1 MPDYAAHEAVYF
13 SQAIT
18 ADDFAMK
25 KNPKYVNKVV
35 APTLEPISSIGGFRT
50 LPDYSFDT
58 MPDDYVALVLIG
70 GFGWNTPVA
79 EKVMPIIKSAIEQ
92 EKVIGAI
99 CNAASFM
106 AKCGID
112 RETTSK
118 TLQKSRQFEQSRW
131 MIVVALLLFVV
142 HYMCQMRLGWRQQ
155 GNDVGVL
162 FNLLFYSPSAIL
174 LSWSQLNILRAGHR
188 RWSFMRYGVVGYAL
202 MVLCIVAGVI
212 SNGSL
217 HIGPMLYVADAIHFF
232 TLLYYTWAPLRELG
246 NVQRRLDSEHGN
258 PADAYLRTM
267 RFGFFVVCAF
277 AVISPLY
284 ILSRPLLF
292 VFGPLGLISLSLFIV
307 SFTALGF
314 SMSEGVT
321 EIVTETNDE
330 IAAAKVFREI
340 GPERIAEIDMA
351 VSKWR
356 SEGGFR
362 DSNLTLSSFARRIM
376 VNRTDVASYLTSIYG
391 KNFRTW
397 LSGIRVEEAKALMAA
412 HPEYSNEVVSMEC
425 GFSSRVYFQRLFKER
440 TGLTPAEWRRQR

>member
-1 MPDYAAHEAVYF
+1 MDTCLDLIALQYTCMIVM
-13 SQAIT
+13 
-18 ADDFAMK
+18 AMLAFFVFVSRY
-25 KNPKYVNKVV
+25 YVTCRN
-35 APTLEPISSIGGFRT
+35 
-50 LPDYSFDT
+50 
-58 MPDDYVALVLIG
+58 
-70 GFGWNTPVA
+70 
-79 EKVMPIIKSAIEQ
+79 
-92 EKVIGAI
+92 
-99 CNAASFM
+99 
-106 AKCGID
+106 
-112 RETTSK
+112 
-118 TLQKSRQFEQSRW
+118 RQFEQSRW

-174 LSWSQLNILRAGHR
+174 LSWSQVLFQMAVCIL
-188 RWSFMRYGVVGYAL
+188 
-202 MVLCIVAGVI
+202 VLCYMLLMLFI
-212 SNGSL
+212 S
-217 HIGPMLYVADAIHFF
+217 
-232 TLLYYTWAPLRELG
+232 LLYCILRELG

-292 VFGPLGLISLSLFIV
+292 VFGPLGLILLSLFIV

>member
-1 MPDYAAHEAVYF
+1 MNKEILFILLPDYAAHEAVYF

-79 EKVMPIIKSAIEQ
+79 EKVMPI
-92 EKVIGAI
+92 
-99 CNAASFM
+99 
-106 AKCGID
+106 
-112 RETTSK
+112 
-118 TLQKSRQFEQSRW
+118 
-131 MIVVALLLFVV
+131 
-142 HYMCQMRLGWRQQ
+142 
-155 GNDVGVL
+155 
-162 FNLLFYSPSAIL
+162 
-174 LSWSQLNILRAGHR
+174 R

-314 SMSEGVT
+314 SMSEEVT